1 MATSMYVQ
9 ASVCDYMRTA
19 YDTHLPLL
27 RAELATRRTI
37 ALEAIDAHWPAS
49 MRVMRGG
56 GGYYLWA
63 TAPREQRARVLLDAA
78 ERRGASLLFG
88 EAFFAQNGGDHN
100 FRLALTP
107 VPREALA
114 EGIRRIGEA
123 IAG

>member
-1 MATSMYVQ
+1 
-9 ASVCDYMRTA
+9 MRTA
-19 YDTHLPLL
+19 YDLHLPLL
-27 RAELATRRTI
+27 RAELATRRGL
-37 ALEAIDAHWPAS
+37 AVDAVDAFWPKTA
-49 MRVMRGG
+49 RVVRGG

-78 ERRGASLLFG
+78 ERRGAAFLFG

-107 VPREALA
+107 VPREALT

-123 IAG
+123 IAR